1 MEEFEG
7 FDKVKLFE
15 DAINGMRF
23 DIDFWSMYLPEKYC
37 NITDHGETIK
47 INFRNLI
54 SDISKNCLLDYNT
67 MEVLY
72 YVFQAGDEVRA
83 LYEGFEPLCEEQRL
97 YNLYEKLY
105 LRNASLQKVNTPID
119 YYSDMIPKLLSNEIS
134 ETINFGVLHTL
145 GCNDEN
151 TKKMLTECNFLPEK
165 CFIPKEKM
173 EELTEDNKTK
183 KFLEVIKFFN
193 SQLPTT
199 KVVGLWSKGQNP
211 VTD

>member
-1 MEEFEG
+1 MEGFEG
-7 FDKVKLFE
+7 FDEVKLFE

-23 DIDFWSMYLPEKYC
+23 DIDFWSMYLPKKYYD
-37 NITDHGETIK
+37 ITDHGETIK

-54 SDISKNCLLDYNT
+54 RDLFKNLMDYDT
-67 MEVLY
+67 MKVLY
-72 YVFQAGDEVRA
+72 YVFKAGDEVRA

-105 LRNASLQKVNTPID
+105 LRNVSLQKVNTPID
-119 YYSDMIPKLLSNEIS
+119 YCSYTISTSLSYDLSNQID
-134 ETINFGVLHTL
+134 FGIIHTL

-165 CFIPKEKM
+165 CFITKEKM
-173 EELTEDNKTK
+173 EELTEENKTK

-193 SQLPTT
+193 NEKSGKERKT
-199 KVVGLWSKGQNP
+199 KEKSPKSHL
-211 VTD
+211 

>member
-1 MEEFEG
+1 MEGFEG
-7 FDKVKLFE
+7 FDEVKLFE

-23 DIDFWSMYLPEKYC
+23 DINFWSMYLPKKYYD
-37 NITDHGETIK
+37 ITDHGENIK

-54 SDISKNCLLDYNT
+54 KDLFKKRLDFDT
-67 MEVLY
+67 MKVLY

-105 LRNASLQKVNTPID
+105 LRNVSLQKVNTPVD
-119 YYSDMIPKLLSNEIS
+119 FPKMISTALSNDLSNLID
-134 ETINFGVLHTL
+134 FGVIHTL

-151 TKKMLTECNFLPEK
+151 TKKVLTECNFLPEK

-173 EELTEDNKTK
+173 EELTEENKTK
-183 KFLEVIKFFN
+183 KFIDVIFTLSNKFKN
-193 SQLPTT
+193 EQTI
-199 KVVGLWSKGQNP
+199 G
-211 VTD
+211 